1 MGKASFLSELKRRNV
16 IRAAGL
22 YLVGAWLVVQV
33 SSTVLPMFG
42 APPWLPRSIVILL
55 AIGFVP
61 AMIFSWVFELTPEG
75 IKRDDVVSPEES
87 IAPQTARRLD
97 RMIIAVLA
105 VALLYFGFDKFV
117 LTPRREDAIVASVQK
132 HDASLA
138 ASKPMA
144 ATNDKSI
151 AVLPLF
157 NMSGDPKDSYLGD
170 GISEE
175 MLTALSKLPGLKV
188 IGRASSFQFRD
199 RDVDA
204 VKVGH
209 ALDVRSLLGGTVQRD
224 GDNLRISVE
233 LVDTDSGVQMWSQ
246 HYDRSFKNLF
256 ALEDD
261 ISSAVSTALAVKLGA
276 AAGQP
281 LVKAGTANP
290 RAHDLYLQARK
301 LSYSSDEA
309 GLNQAIALFNQAI
322 AEDPN
327 YAAAWAGL
335 AYTYAFLADA
345 YRAPIDVLPSMKGAA
360 EKAVAL
366 DPDMAEA
373 HAYLGYILLAYERD
387 FPAAKRE
394 FDKALALNPGS
405 ADVHFFRGIDPL
417 WGQQP
422 TAALAEFEAAEKI
435 DPYNPFDPF
444 AAMWAA
450 TAMGD
455 EALAIKKSRRVLE
468 LQPGFFYFTD
478 PLEYAYG
485 SFGRWKDCID
495 RVKAIQA
502 GAVPAG
508 ANNGPDF
515 KAGVCYAHGGDPARA
530 RAILDQLETA
540 ARTRYVDHTNIAE
553 VYMALGDKDGA
564 MAALEQ
570 AYKDR
575 SQPLLLMWYLPEFKP
590 LHDDPRYKDLMTRLY
605 ATEKLQAAQ

>member
-1 MGKASFLSELKRRNV
+1 MGQASFLSELKRRNV
-16 IRAAGL
+16 LRAGAL
-22 YLVGAWLVVQV
+22 YVGAAWALSQGVAQLLPVFDFPNWVVRW
-33 SSTVLPMFG
+33 F
-42 APPWLPRSIVILL
+42 VI
-55 AIGFVP
+55 AAMIGFP
-61 AMIFSWVFELTPEG
+61 FAMLFSWFYEWTPQG
-75 IKRDDVVSPEES
+75 IVRESDVAPDAS
-87 IAPQTARRLD
+87 IARETGRKLD
-97 RMIIAVLA
+97 RLIIAVLSIA
-105 VALLYFGFDKFV
+105 VVLLLADIFV
-117 LTPRREDAIVASVQK
+117 PHKQ
-132 HDASLA
+132 A
-138 ASKPMA
+138 ASTSTPGA
-144 ATNDKSI
+144 DGKSI

-157 NMSGDPKDSYLGD
+157 DLSGDSKDGYLRD

-175 MLTALSKLPGLKV
+175 VLTALSKLHGLKV

-204 VKVGH
+204 IKVGR
-209 ALDVRSLLGGTVQRD
+209 ALNVRSLLTGTVQRAD
-224 GDNLRISVE
+224 DSLRISVE
-233 LVDTDSGVQMWSQ
+233 LVDTGSGLQLWSQ
-246 HYDRSFKNLF
+246 HYDREFKNLF
-256 ALEDD
+256 TLEDD
-261 ISSAVSTALAVKLGA
+261 ISSAVSTALAVQLGA

-290 RAHDLYLQARK
+290 GAHDLYLQARK

-309 GLNQAIALFNQAI
+309 GLNQAVALFNQAI

-327 YAAAWAGL
+327 YASAWAGL

-366 DPDMAEA
+366 DPDMADA

-387 FPAAKRE
+387 FAGATRE

-405 ADVHFFRGIDPL
+405 ADVHFFHGIAPL
-417 WGQQP
+417 SLQKP
-422 TAALAEFEAAEKI
+422 ADALAEFDAAEKI

-455 EALAIKKSRRVLE
+455 EKLAVQESRRVLE

-495 RVKAIQA
+495 RYTSIQA
-502 GAVPAG
+502 GALQAT
-508 ANNGPDF
+508 ANSGPDF
-515 KAGVCYAHGGDPARA
+515 KAGVCYAHAGDSARA

-540 ARTRYVDHTNIAE
+540 AHTRYVDHTNIAE
-553 VYMALGDKDGA
+553 LHMALGDRDGA

-575 SQPLLLMWYLPEFKP
+575 SQPLLLLWYLPEFKP
-590 LHDDPRYKDLMTRLY
+590 LHDDPRFKDLMARLY
-605 ATEKLQAAQ
+605 ATDKPQAAH

>member
-1 MGKASFLSELKRRNV
+1 MSLIAELKRRNV
-16 IRAAGL
+16 LRAAAF
-22 YLVGAWLVVQV
+22 YAASAWLLVQV
-33 SSTVLPMFG
+33 ATQVFPLFHVAEWVMR
-42 APPWLPRSIVILL
+42 WIVIAAIIGFPFAMLFAWFYEWTPHGIQRESDVEANESITRETGKKLDRWIIAILGVAVVLLL
-55 AIGFVP
+55 ANTFVP
-61 AMIFSWVFELTPEG
+61 HKDA
-75 IKRDDVVSPEES
+75 R
-87 IAPQTARRLD
+87 IAAAPA
-97 RMIIAVLA
+97 
-105 VALLYFGFDKFV
+105 
-117 LTPRREDAIVASVQK
+117 DAG
-132 HDASLA
+132 
-138 ASKPMA
+138 
-144 ATNDKSI
+144 KSI

-157 NMSGDPKDSYLGD
+157 NLSGDAKDGYLGD

-175 MLTALSKLPGLKV
+175 VLTALSKLHGLKV

-204 VKVGH
+204 VKVGR
-209 ALDVRSLLGGTVQRD
+209 ALNVRSLLTGTVQRA
-224 GDNLRISVE
+224 GENLRISVE
-233 LVDTDSGVQMWSQ
+233 LVDASSGVQLWSQ
-246 HYDRSFKNLF
+246 HYDRDFNNLF

-261 ISSAVSTALAVKLGA
+261 ISSSVSTALAVQLGA

-281 LVKAGTANP
+281 LVKTGTANP
-290 RAHDLYLQARK
+290 HAHDLYLQARK

-309 GLNQAIALFNQAI
+309 GLNRAVELFNQAI
-322 AEDPN
+322 AEDSN

-335 AYTYAFLADA
+335 AYTHAFLADA

-387 FPAAKRE
+387 FQGAKRE
-394 FDKALALNPGS
+394 FDKAIALNPGS

-417 WGQQP
+417 WGQKP
-422 TAALAEFEAAEKI
+422 REAFAEFEAAEKI

-455 EALAIKKSRRVLE
+455 EALAVKKARRVLA

-495 RVKAIQA
+495 RFKAIQA
-502 GAVPAG
+502 DAIKAG
-508 ANNGPDF
+508 TLLANANNQPDF

-530 RAILDQLETA
+530 RAILDQLESV

-553 VYMALGDKDGA
+553 LRMALGDKDGA
-564 MAALEQ
+564 MAALEH

-590 LHDDPRYKDLMTRLY
+590 LHDDPRYKNLMERLY
-605 ATEKLQAAQ
+605 PNKQSEARP